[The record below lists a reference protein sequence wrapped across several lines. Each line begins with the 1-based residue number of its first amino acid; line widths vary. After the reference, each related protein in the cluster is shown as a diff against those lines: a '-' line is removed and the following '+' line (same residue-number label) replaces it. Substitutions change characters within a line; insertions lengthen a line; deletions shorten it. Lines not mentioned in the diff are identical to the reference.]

1 MLTTHIV
8 SSILTTCDLQLTT
21 ILLFLDFSGGE
32 LFIIFLAVFI
42 LFGPKKMPE
51 IARRIGKFI
60 NEIKRASEKIKTEIT
75 DETDKINNEI
85 KDVKDKTSDFSK

>member
-1 MLTTHIV
+1 M
-8 SSILTTCDLQLTT
+8 ILIT

-32 LFIIFLAVFI
+32 LLVIFLAVFI

-75 DETDKINNEI
+75 DETDKISKDI
-85 KDVKDKTSDFSK
+85 KDVKDKTTDFSEK